1 VNGQRAN
8 PVLFDRRVFQDLM
21 TLTGD
26 VGGRKVFSKYQ
37 VAYLPWQDES
47 LLLDVDTQEDL
58 QRLRDQ
64 E

>member
-1 VNGQRAN
+1 MKSVVKQKMMA
-8 PVLFDRRVFQDLM
+8 LS
-21 TLTGD
+21 GD
-26 VGGRKVFSKYQ
+26 VGGRKIFGKYQ
-37 VAYLPWQDES
+37 VVYLPWQDES